1 MIYHGTCNPLYMRVV
16 VSISA
21 RLIERQVAVR
31 VLAHLAGFPPPPP
44 CLARITSSCVMSA
57 AAVLQA

>member
-44 CLARITSSCVMSA
+44 VSHASRRHVS
-57 AAVLQA
+57 

>member
-31 VLAHLAGFPPPPP
+31 VLAHLAGFPPPP